1 MKLLRIDCSPR
12 SEDSLSRR
20 AVDRVLSLLQGVE
33 LRHRDLGAVPLPHFD
48 ESWIGANFTPDEA
61 RSDEQR
67 QHLELSDGL
76 VAEVESADALLIGAP
91 IYNFGTPAR
100 LKNWID
106 HLARAGLTFRYSA
119 EGPLGLLTDKPVR
132 VLVSSGGTRLGSGA
146 DFSTPYL
153 RHVLAFVGLR
163 DVRFEA
169 AQAVL
174 DDAALAESL
183 AADCRTANTDGAA

>member
-12 SEDSLSRR
+12 SEGSLSRK
-20 AVDRVLSLLQGVE
+20 AVDQVLGALEGIE
-33 LRHRDLGAVPLPHFD
+33 LVHRDLGAAPLPHFD
-48 ESWIGANFTPDEA
+48 ESWIGANFTPDAA

-67 QHLELSDGL
+67 QHLELSDSL
-76 VAEVESADALLIGAP
+76 VAEVEGADALLIGAP

-106 HLARAGLTFRYSA
+106 HLARAGLTFTYSA
-119 EGPLGLLTDKPVR
+119 EGPVGLLTDKPVR
-132 VLVSSGGTRLGSGA
+132 VLVSSGGTQVGSAA

-174 DDAALAESL
+174 DDAALAEAL
-183 AADCRTANTDGAA
+183 ANDLRAAVA

>member
-1 MKLLRIDCSPR
+1 MKLLRIDSSPR

-20 AVDRVLSLLQGVE
+20 ALDGVLSALEAVDLV
-33 LRHRDLGAVPLPHFD
+33 HRDLGSSPLPHFD
-48 ESWIGANFTPDEA
+48 ESWIGANFTPDAA
-61 RSDEQR
+61 RNDEQR
-67 QHLELSDGL
+67 QHLELSDRL

-106 HLARAGLTFRYSA
+106 HLARAGLTFTYSA
-119 EGPLGLLTDKPVR
+119 DGPVGLLTDKPVR
-132 VLVSSGGTRLGSGA
+132 VLVSSGGTQVGSGA

-174 DDAALAESL
+174 DDEALRDAL
-183 AADCRTANTDGAA
+183 AADLRASAGG